1 MPYESSDLNIFNDS
15 PHSSSPSNTYANTN
29 NNGGGKRTA
38 NPATGGSKESELAGV
53 ELSAPPNMTLRNA
66 TASPRVAS
74 ENYLVTPGGA
84 RLLAQHRDQLL
95 SSVAQPAR
103 AA

>member
-15 PHSSSPSNTYANTN
+15 PHSSSHSKIYATN
-29 NNGGGKRTA
+29 NNGGGMRTA
-38 NPATGGSKESELAGV
+38 HPAMGSSKESELAGV
-53 ELSAPPNMTLRNA
+53 ELSAPPNMTQRNA
-66 TASPRVAS
+66 TASPRVAV

-84 RLLAQHRDQLL
+84 RLLAQHREQLQ